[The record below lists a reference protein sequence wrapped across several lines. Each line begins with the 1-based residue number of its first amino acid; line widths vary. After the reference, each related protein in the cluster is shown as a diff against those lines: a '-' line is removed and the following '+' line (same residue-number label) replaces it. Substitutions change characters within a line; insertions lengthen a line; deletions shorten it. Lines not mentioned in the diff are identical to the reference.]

1 MAKFGFET
9 EICSITDEKIRN
21 ILTYFHEKLIEKD
34 DQIVSLTNQVTE
46 LESRV
51 IQLER
56 YSSKVTIIINN
67 PPLQPGNANITD
79 QILFFFNKCLNYS
92 MTPDAIKA
100 CHPLG
105 NWKGNSPLQ

>member
-1 MAKFGFET
+1 MAKFAFET

-21 ILTYFHEKLIEKD
+21 ILTYFHEKPIEKD

-56 YSSKVTIIINN
+56 YSSKDTIIKNN
-67 PPLQPGNANITD
+67 PHLQPGNANITD
-79 QILFFFNKCLNYS
+79 QIIFFFNNCLN
-92 MTPDAIKA
+92 
-100 CHPLG
+100 
-105 NWKGNSPLQ
+105 